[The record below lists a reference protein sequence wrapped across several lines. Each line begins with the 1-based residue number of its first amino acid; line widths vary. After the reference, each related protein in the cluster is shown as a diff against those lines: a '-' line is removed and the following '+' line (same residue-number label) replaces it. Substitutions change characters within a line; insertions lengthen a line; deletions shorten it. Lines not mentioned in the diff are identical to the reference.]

1 MMWLDCHRLHLQ
13 YVYMCLTKLT
23 PVLQAADVFL
33 FTRQEEFLS
42 LCVDKLTEILA
53 SDFLNASKEEM
64 VFEAAVLWLNKCPSR
79 KQSFEKVRFY
89 ILI

>member
-1 MMWLDCHRLHLQ
+1 
-13 YVYMCLTKLT
+13 MCLTKLT